1 MNKSDE
7 CDIVK
12 DLAAPYIENLINTK
26 SKAFVEEH
34 LRSCSQ
40 CQKYYNDMNTDILNE
55 TQNERRNDNFEL
67 DFLKKIRKNMSV
79 LKIILTIIT
88 IIISV
93 IILSMIIKYKKVTKI
108 VDSSYNSI
116 ESLKALDNYKL
127 TQKTIEI
134 DYEKN
139 TIFENISSYYY
150 KDGKYKIDNG
160 SSICYCEDDSYNK
173 IFVYN
178 DLKQIDYYTQNF
190 IEHKKGEIFDVFSEI
205 ISYKHEFIGLYKLIL
220 SIRTDMFN
228 GIDCYVIIVGNNNSY
243 KDIWVNK
250 DSYVVLRTIELERSK
265 YYREEIYTLDRN
277 VVTNEDVDSS
287 ILETKIYNEYTKK
300 DIEYNAPKEI
310 RNIYNKEDQ
319 K

>member
-139 TIFENISSYYY
+139 TIINFNMWDY
-150 KDGKYKIDNG
+150 GFG
-160 SSICYCEDDSYNK
+160 SCWLWK
-173 IFVYN
+173 F
-178 DLKQIDYYTQNF
+178 
-190 IEHKKGEIFDVFSEI
+190 KK
-205 ISYKHEFIGLYKLIL
+205 
-220 SIRTDMFN
+220 
-228 GIDCYVIIVGNNNSY
+228 
-243 KDIWVNK
+243 
-250 DSYVVLRTIELERSK
+250 
-265 YYREEIYTLDRN
+265 
-277 VVTNEDVDSS
+277 
-287 ILETKIYNEYTKK
+287 
-300 DIEYNAPKEI
+300 
-310 RNIYNKEDQ
+310 
-319 K
+319 